1 MTMTNDEDGPFKA
14 PTKEIKNLSAQKSDL
29 TLEFSSNNLLN
40 IEEGLV
46 CTELLLTD
54 DETIDEFTMND
65 DGDDNDGC
73 SGYNNKDDEVQVINP
88 TKTSAIGAIDA
99 L

>member
-1 MTMTNDEDGPFKA
+1 MTMMNDEEGPFKA
-14 PTKEIKNLSAQKSDL
+14 LTKEIKNLSAQKSDL

-40 IEEGLV
+40 IEDGLV
-46 CTELLLTD
+46 CTESLLTD
-54 DETIDEFTMND
+54 DETIDEFND

-73 SGYNNKDDEVQVINP
+73 SGDNNKDDEVQVIKP
-88 TKTSAIGAIDA
+88 TKTSAIRAIDA